1 MNADFMLQ
9 QN

>member
-9 QN
+9 KN